1 MKMAEKTKP
10 GVISDSSQ
18 SPREGRLGAQS
29 HLRRIERREWWLWTT
44 AVIIT
49 LLLTA
54 GILSFLPPI
63 LRSGEQS
70 ESAFTLQR
78 AMWGLVGIVLLFD
91 IYTVYQQLQLHRTRR
106 RLFEREE
113 LFQLI
118 GDNVADM
125 IAVVDME
132 GNRLYNSPSYHKV
145 LGYTDEELRGSSSF
159 DQIHPEDRNRVRDAA
174 IEAQRT
180 GVGKPLEYRIR
191 HKDGTWRVLESNAS
205 VIRSS
210 GREPERFVI
219 VNRDITERKEAAE
232 SLRLTESGFRSMIED
247 APYGIFRAAV
257 DGTLLRANPALQR
270 ILGYEEI
277 HELLKANLERDI
289 FQTAA
294 DFHGL
299 RELLDS
305 GNEFKDVEVELKRKD
320 GKPITAR
327 CTGRRTTSEHYSVPC
342 FDVFA
347 EDITERRILE
357 RQLRMAGKMEAIGR
371 LSGGI
376 AHDFNN
382 LLGVIIGYSQVLK
395 RKLDAGSALL
405 EHAEEIEKAG
415 QRAASL
421 TRQLLAFSR
430 QQVLTPATLNLN
442 DMVTDMAKML
452 PRLIGEDIAVS
463 TSLYADL
470 GMVKADQSQIEQVI
484 MNLAVNARD
493 AMPEGGKLG
502 IETANVE
509 LDQAYVWQHAGAKP
523 GRYVRLT
530 VIDSGVGMDTATLAH
545 IFEPFFTTK
554 EVGKGTG
561 LGLATVY
568 GVVKQ
573 SGGYIWVDSEP
584 GRGASFQVFL
594 PRVEESDITVASA
607 APLSEKI
614 EGSETVLLVEDS
626 EPLRK
631 LTQSFLASHGFRVLV
646 AQNGEEAMHV
656 EEQHKGK
663 IDLLLTDVVMPGMN
677 GRVLSERLLPKQPG
691 MQVLYISGYTD
702 SFIAGHGVL
711 EQGVALLHK
720 PFTEDALIGKVR
732 EVLDKRSAEG
742 GGPRTSERMRQGQV
756 NPR

>member
-1 MKMAEKTKP
+1 MAAKP
-10 GVISDSSQ
+10 QTGFISEESGARSL
-18 SPREGRLGAQS
+18 REGQEMTKAR
-29 HLRRIERREWWLWTT
+29 LRRIERREWWLWTT

-54 GILSFLPPI
+54 GILSFLP
-63 LRSGEQS
+63 LLLHSSEQA

-78 AMWGLVGIVLLFD
+78 TMWGLVGVVLLFD
-91 IYTVYQQLQLHRTRR
+91 LYTVYQQLQLHRTRR

-118 GDNVADM
+118 GENVADM

-132 GNRLYNSPSYHKV
+132 GNRLYNSPSYYKV
-145 LGYTDEELRGSSSF
+145 LGYSAEDLKSSSSF
-159 DQIHPEDRNRVRDAA
+159 DQIHPDDRNRVREAA
-174 IEAQRT
+174 AEAQRT
-180 GVGKPLEYRIR
+180 GVGRPLEYRIR
-191 HKDGTWRVLESNAS
+191 HKDGSWRVLESTAS

-210 GREPERFVI
+210 AGEPERLVI
-219 VNRDITERKEAAE
+219 VNRDITERKQAVE
-232 SLRLTESGFRSMIED
+232 SLRLSESSFRSMIED
-247 APYGIFRAAV
+247 APYGIFRAGT
-257 DGTLLRANPALQR
+257 DGKLLRANPALQKM
-270 ILGYEEI
+270 LGYERLD
-277 HELLKANLERDI
+277 ELLKTNLDRDI
-289 FQTAA
+289 FRNLS
-294 DFHGL
+294 DFHKVN
-299 RELLDS
+299 ELLNS
-305 GNEFKDVEVELKRKD
+305 ASEFKEVEVELKRRD
-320 GKPITAR
+320 GAPITVR
-327 CTGRRTTSEHYSVPC
+327 CTGIRVKEEHQGVPC

-347 EDITERRILE
+347 EDITERRVLE
-357 RQLRMAGKMEAIGR
+357 RQLRMAGKMEAVGR

-395 RKLDAGSALL
+395 RKLDPGSALV

-430 QQVLTPATLNLN
+430 QQILTPAVLNLN
-442 DMVTDMAKML
+442 DLVADMTKML
-452 PRLIGEDIAVS
+452 PRLLGEDIAVN
-463 TSLYADL
+463 TSLCPDL
-470 GMVKADQSQIEQVI
+470 GMVKADQGQIEQVI

-493 AMPEGGKLG
+493 AMPEGGKLR

-509 LDQAYVWQHAGAKP
+509 LDQAYAWQHAGAKP
-523 GRYVRLT
+523 GYYIMLA
-530 VIDSGVGMDTATLAH
+530 VIDAGAGIDAETLAH

-584 GRGASFQVFL
+584 KKGSSFQIFL
-594 PRVEESDITVASA
+594 PRVEEPACTITATT
-607 APLSEKI
+607 PLVETI
-614 EGSETVLLVEDS
+614 GGSETILLVEDA

-631 LTQSFLASHGFRVLV
+631 LTQSFLESHGFRVLV
-646 AQNGEEAMHV
+646 AQNGDEAIQV
-656 EEQHKGK
+656 EAQHSGK
-663 IDLLLTDVVMPGMN
+663 INLLLTDVVMPGMN

-691 MQVLYISGYTD
+691 MRVLYISGYTD

-711 EQGVALLHK
+711 ERGMVLLHK
-720 PFTEDALIGKVR
+720 PFTEDALIRKVR
-732 EVLDKRSAEG
+732 EVLDTKLAEA
-742 GGPRTSERMRQGQV
+742 GGPRTGELTGQDQGS
-756 NPR
+756 PK

>member
-1 MKMAEKTKP
+1 MTDKARTGTISEPSVADSLRKGPGKTK
-10 GVISDSSQ
+10 D
-18 SPREGRLGAQS
+18 R
-29 HLRRIERREWWLWTT
+29 LRRIEQREWWLWAT

-54 GILSFLPPI
+54 GILSFLPP
-63 LRSGEQS
+63 LLHSGEQS

-91 IYTVYQQLQLHRTRR
+91 LYTVYQQLQLHRTRR

-118 GDNVADM
+118 GENVADM
-125 IAVVDME
+125 IAVVDVE
-132 GNRLYNSPSYHKV
+132 GKRLYNSPSYHKV
-145 LGYTDEELRGSSSF
+145 LGYTAEELKSSSSF
-159 DQIHPEDRNRVRDAA
+159 DQIHPDDLNRVREAA
-174 IEAQRT
+174 AAAQRT

-205 VIRSS
+205 VIRSRA
-210 GREPERFVI
+210 GEPERLVI

-247 APYGIFRAAV
+247 APYGIFRAAT
-257 DGTLLRANPALQR
+257 DGTLLRANPALKKM
-270 ILGYEEI
+270 LAYEKLD
-277 HELLKANLERDI
+277 ELLKANLDKEI
-289 FQTAA
+289 FRNPS
-294 DFHGL
+294 DFQRL
-299 RELLDS
+299 KELLDS
-305 GNEFKDVEVELKRKD
+305 ANEFKEVEVGLQRRD
-320 GKPITAR
+320 GAPITVR
-327 CTGRRTTSEHYSVPC
+327 CTGRRVKEEHLGVPC

-347 EDITERRILE
+347 EDVTERRILE
-357 RQLRMAGKMEAIGR
+357 RQLQMAGKMEAVGR

-395 RKLDAGSALL
+395 RRLDAGSALL

-430 QQVLTPATLNLN
+430 QQILTPAVLNLN
-442 DMVTDMAKML
+442 DLVLDMAKML
-452 PRLIGEDIAVS
+452 PRLLGEDIAVS
-463 TSLYADL
+463 TSLCADL
-470 GMVKADQSQIEQVI
+470 GMVKADQGQLEQVI

-493 AMPEGGKLG
+493 AMPDGGKVR

-509 LDQAYVWQHAGAKP
+509 LDQVYAWQHAGAKP
-523 GRYVRLT
+523 GHYVMLT
-530 VIDSGVGMDTATLAH
+530 LTDSGTGIDAETLAH

-573 SGGYIWVDSEP
+573 SGGYIWVDSKP
-584 GRGASFQVFL
+584 RQGATFQIFL
-594 PRVEESDITVASA
+594 PRVEEPATTIAVTTPLAETVG
-607 APLSEKI
+607 
-614 EGSETVLLVEDS
+614 GSETILLVEDAES
-626 EPLRK
+626 LRK
-631 LTQSFLASHGFRVLV
+631 LTRSFLESHGFRVLV
-646 AQNGEEAMHV
+646 AQNGEEAIQV
-656 EEQHKGK
+656 EARHSGK

-691 MQVLYISGYTD
+691 MRVLYISGYTD
-702 SFIAGHGVL
+702 SFIVGHGVL
-711 EQGVALLHK
+711 EEGMVLLHK

-732 EVLDKRSAEG
+732 EVLDRESPKVG
-742 GGPRTSERMRQGQV
+742 GAKTGELSSQDREIPR
-756 NPR
+756 

>member
-1 MKMAEKTKP
+1 MADKARTGTISEPSAADSLREGPGKTK
-10 GVISDSSQ
+10 D
-18 SPREGRLGAQS
+18 R
-29 HLRRIERREWWLWTT
+29 LRRIEQREWWLWAT

-54 GILSFLPPI
+54 GILSFLPP
-63 LRSGEQS
+63 LLHSGEQS

-91 IYTVYQQLQLHRTRR
+91 LYTVYQQLQLHRTRR

-118 GDNVADM
+118 GENVADM
-125 IAVVDME
+125 IAVVDVE
-132 GNRLYNSPSYHKV
+132 GKRLYNSPSYHKV
-145 LGYTDEELRGSSSF
+145 LGYTAEELRSSSSF
-159 DQIHPEDRNRVRDAA
+159 DQIHPDDRNRVRDAA
-174 IEAQRT
+174 AEAQRT

-205 VIRSS
+205 VIRSRA
-210 GREPERFVI
+210 GEPERLVI

-247 APYGIFRAAV
+247 APYGIFRAAT
-257 DGTLLRANPALQR
+257 DGTLLRANPALKKM
-270 ILGYEEI
+270 LAYEELD
-277 HELLKANLERDI
+277 ELLKANLDKEI
-289 FQTAA
+289 FKNSS
-294 DFHGL
+294 DFQRL
-299 RELLDS
+299 KELLD
-305 GNEFKDVEVELKRKD
+305 GANEFKDVEVGLKRRD
-320 GKPITAR
+320 GAPITVR
-327 CTGRRTTSEHYSVPC
+327 CTGRRVKEEHLGVPC

-347 EDITERRILE
+347 EDVTERRVLE
-357 RQLRMAGKMEAIGR
+357 RQLQMAGKMEAVGR

-395 RKLDAGSALL
+395 RRLDSGSALL

-430 QQVLTPATLNLN
+430 QQILTPAVLNMN
-442 DMVTDMAKML
+442 DLILDMAKML
-452 PRLIGEDIAVS
+452 PRLLGEDVAVS
-463 TSLYADL
+463 TSLQADL
-470 GMVKADQSQIEQVI
+470 GMVKADQGQIEQVI

-493 AMPEGGKLG
+493 AMPQGGKLL

-509 LDQAYVWQHAGAKP
+509 LDQAYAWQHPGAKP
-523 GRYVRLT
+523 GHYVMLALT
-530 VIDSGVGMDTATLAH
+530 DSGMGIDAETLAH

-573 SGGYIWVDSEP
+573 SGGYIWVESKP
-584 GRGASFQVFL
+584 AQGASFQIFL
-594 PRVEESDITVASA
+594 PRVEETATNETGTNPSA
-607 APLSEKI
+607 ETTG
-614 EGSETVLLVEDS
+614 GSETILLVEDAES
-626 EPLRK
+626 LRK
-631 LTQSFLASHGFRVLV
+631 LTRSFLESHGFRVLV
-646 AQNGEEAMHV
+646 AQNGEEAIQV
-656 EEQHKGK
+656 EAQHSGK

-691 MQVLYISGYTD
+691 IRVLYMSGYTD
-702 SFIAGHGVL
+702 TFIAGHGVL
-711 EQGVALLHK
+711 DQGTALLNK
-720 PFTEDALIGKVR
+720 PFTEEALIGKVR
-732 EVLDKRSAEG
+732 EVLDKERPQSR
-742 GGPRTSERMRQGQV
+742 GPRTEGLTSQDRR
-756 NPR
+756 NPI